1 MRMSKVIGELV
12 AYIFLFIILFLSI
25 MMRIQPI
32 LMKIINIV
40 FDLIIII
47 RNLSL
52 ALVYRALSM
61 LYKLKFKLAMSK
73 GYLLIYYYR
82 MISSGSKKVLVIK
95 DPKLTYEINLESIDK
110 YRRFEDAFLLSEEGI
125 IKNYQDKVDSG
136 FYSKYELLG
145 IKDLHDKELKDLRE
159 AIDKN
164 SAKIFELEKE
174 VK

>member
-1 MRMSKVIGELV
+1 MRMSKVIGELI
-12 AYIFLFIILFLSI
+12 AYIFIFMMLLLSI
-25 MMRIQPI
+25 LMRIQPI

-40 FDLIIII
+40 FNLIKII

-52 ALVYRALSM
+52 ALVYRALPM
-61 LYKLKFKLAMSK
+61 FYKLKFKLTTSK
-73 GYLLIYYYR
+73 SDLLINYYR

-95 DPKLTYEINLESIDK
+95 DPKLTYEINLEAIDM
-110 YRRFEDAFLLSEEGI
+110 YRRVEDAYLLREEGI
-125 IKNYQDKVDSG
+125 LKKYRDKVDSG

-164 SAKIFELEKE
+164 SAKIFELEKD